1 MPWRLSYGV
10 KFYIPDPT
18 NLKEDYTRLV
28 CVCEGEGDV
37 CVREGGG
44 VVCVREGR
52 GVVCVGDNRNPCSA
66 AAPRNS

>member
-10 KFYIPDPT
+10 KFYIPDPA

-28 CVCEGEGDV
+28 NV

-44 VVCVREGR
+44 VVCVGDIGILLVPQHPQEIRKHTRWGCLFPR
-52 GVVCVGDNRNPCSA
+52 SVV
-66 AAPRNS
+66 